1 MGEGKTAIEDG
12 GWNYWIVYISASDLK
27 LAITIGITISNIFV
41 KSKIIK
47 IILAVLKISADNI
60 TNGIWFHLNKFVG
73 IPIGPTE
80 PVCGEQ

>member
-41 KSKIIK
+41 KS
-47 IILAVLKISADNI
+47 VSSSE
-60 TNGIWFHLNKFVG
+60 NK
-73 IPIGPTE
+73 
-80 PVCGEQ
+80 C